1 MTRAFLIVL
10 DSAGCGGAPDAHAF
24 FNDKTV
30 PDTGANTLA
39 HIAQACAE
47 GQANEGREGL
57 LKMPHLDA
65 LGLGEAIRLAS
76 GDDVPGLD
84 AKPTGLWGAAQE
96 VSKGKDTPSGHWEM
110 AGVPVPWD
118 WGYFPDAQPAFP
130 EELTQKI
137 CEIAGVDG
145 ILGNKHASGT
155 EIIKELG
162 AEHVRTG
169 RPIVYTSVDSVIQIA
184 AHEEVFGL
192 DRLISLCE
200 AIAPMVHDMQIGRAI
215 ARPFIGTEEDGFSRT
230 TNRRDFAMTPPSPTL
245 CDWVHDAGRK
255 VHAIGKIGDI
265 FAHRGIDTLKKGAD
279 ADLMEHLVASMDT
292 AADGDLV
299 FANFVEF
306 DAKFG
311 HRRDVSGYARALE
324 WFDSN
329 VPRLLEK
336 MREGDLLIFTAD
348 HGNDPTW
355 VGTDHT
361 RERVPVIGVGA
372 GLQDIGIC
380 GFSDIGASVSKHLG
394 LDARGAGKSFL

>member
-39 HIAQACAE
+39 HIAQACAAGRAE
-47 GQANEGREGL
+47 EGRSGP
-57 LKMPHLDA
+57 LKMPNLDG
-65 LGLGEAIRLAS
+65 LGLGAAIRLSS
-76 GDDVPGLD
+76 GDETPGLT
-84 AKPTGLWGAAQE
+84 ATPQGLWGAAE
-96 VSKGKDTPSGHWEM
+96 EISKGKDTPSGHWEI

-118 WGYFPDAQPAFP
+118 WGYFPDTQPAFP

-137 CEIAGVDG
+137 CQIAGVDG

-155 EIIKELG
+155 EILDELG
-162 AEHVRTG
+162 AEHLRTG
-169 RPIVYTSVDSVIQIA
+169 WPIVYTSVDSVIQIA

-192 DRLISLCE
+192 DRLIDLCE
-200 AIAPMVHDMQIGRAI
+200 AIAPMVHAMQVGRAI
-215 ARPFIGTEEDGFSRT
+215 ARPFLGSEADGFKRT
-230 TNRRDFAMTPPSPTL
+230 TNRRDFAMMPPSPTL
-245 CDWVHDAGRK
+245 CDWVQEAGRK

-292 AADGDLV
+292 AQDGDLV

-306 DAKFG
+306 DSRYG

-324 WFDSN
+324 WFDGEL
-329 VPRLLEK
+329 PRLFEK

-361 RERVPVIGVGA
+361 RERVPVIGAGVGLHEV
-372 GLQDIGIC
+372 GLC
-380 GFSDIGASVSKHLG
+380 GFSDIGASVAAHLG
-394 LDARGAGKSFL
+394 LDTRGAGTSFL